1 MAEKKESSLGEIK
14 KAVIGVVTLGITT
27 GGGLFIANMEKI
39 FEGKEEVKV
48 EQVVDPVAETQK
60 DTIVVI
66 NKIKEPQVVAKPE
79 APQEKEFNW

>member
-79 APQEKEFNW
+79 APVEKEFNW

>member
-66 NKIKEPQVVAKPE
+66 NKIKEHQVVAKPE
-79 APQEKEFNW
+79 APKEKEFNW